1 MGRKQWK
8 NRLLR
13 TMRKTITQVVAEHI
27 AQFGS
32 AKLIGKD
39 EKVVANWK
47 DYKITKKSN
56 YILYEQK

>member
-1 MGRKQWK
+1 
-8 NRLLR
+8 
-13 TMRKTITQVVAEHI
+13 MRKTITQVVAEHI